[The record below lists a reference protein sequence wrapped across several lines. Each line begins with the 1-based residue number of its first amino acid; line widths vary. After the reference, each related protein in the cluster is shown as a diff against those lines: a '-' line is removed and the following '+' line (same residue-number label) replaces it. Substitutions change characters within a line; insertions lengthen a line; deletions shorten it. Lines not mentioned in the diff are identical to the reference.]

1 MSRLRDFGY
10 SLLIATLVP
19 VLHHLFDAAYYTDLW
34 VFRYDYI
41 PIILIPL
48 ACLIICSIA
57 KPEPFFLT
65 GVSLAFS
72 LPLIAMFAYTTI
84 WPVVDG
90 RGLDYFLGSL
100 GAFLGA
106 LLSLAY
112 LKHKKGKAFAR
123 AIWVG
128 FTGTIAFY
136 TLTQQYFCNTGF
148 ACGPFSLIFYTK

>member
-1 MSRLRDFGY
+1 MTRLRDLSY
-10 SLLIATLVP
+10 SILIATLAP
-19 VLHHLFDAAYYTDLW
+19 VLHHLFDAIYYTDLW
-34 VFRYDYI
+34 EYRYDYGA
-41 PIILIPL
+41 IILIPL
-48 ACLIICSIA
+48 TCLIICSIT

-72 LPLIAMFAYTTI
+72 LPLIAMFAYTII

-106 LLSLAY
+106 LLSLVY
-112 LKHKKGKAFAR
+112 LKHKKSKAFAP

-136 TLTQQYFCNTGF
+136 TLTQQYFCNTVLY
-148 ACGPFSLIFYTK
+148 CGPFSLIFYTK